1 MIEIL
6 IMIVGSIFGFYL
18 LKIKDKL
25 RIKLV
30 NYNNKLQLITV
41 SIIIF
46 IMGINL
52 GSMEN
57 FLQKIVALGGYSIIF
72 AILPTVF
79 SIILVYVLSRL
90 FIIKN

>member
-6 IMIVGSIFGFYL
+6 IMIVGTIVGFYL

-25 RIKLV
+25 RIKLI

-57 FLQKIVALGGYSIIF
+57 FLQKILALGGYSIIF

-79 SIILVYVLSRL
+79 SIILVYILSRL

>member
-6 IMIVGSIFGFYL
+6 IMIVGTIVGFYL

-25 RIKLV
+25 RIKII

-41 SIIIF
+41 TIIIF

-57 FLQKIVALGGYSIIF
+57 FLQKILALGGYSIIF
-72 AILPTVF
+72 AILPTIF
-79 SIILVYVLSRL
+79 SIILVYVISRL

>member
-6 IMIVGSIFGFYL
+6 IMIVGTIVGFYL

-25 RIKLV
+25 RIKII

-41 SIIIF
+41 TIITF

-57 FLQKIVALGGYSIIF
+57 FLQKILALGGYSIIF
-72 AILPTVF
+72 AILPTIF
-79 SIILVYVLSRL
+79 SIILVYVISRL

>member
-6 IMIVGSIFGFYL
+6 IMIVGTIVGFYL

-25 RIKLV
+25 RIKII

-57 FLQKIVALGGYSIIF
+57 FLQKILALGGYSIIF
-72 AILPTVF
+72 AILPTIF
-79 SIILVYVLSRL
+79 SIILVYVISRL

>member
-6 IMIVGSIFGFYL
+6 IMIVGTIVGFYL

-25 RIKLV
+25 RIKII

-41 SIIIF
+41 TIIIF

-57 FLQKIVALGGYSIIF
+57 FLQKILALGGYSIIF
-72 AILPTVF
+72 AILPTIF
-79 SIILVYVLSRL
+79 SIILVYVISR
-90 FIIKN
+90 

>member
-6 IMIVGSIFGFYL
+6 IMVVGSIFGFYL